1 MTEKQ
6 PKDYVPP
13 EERVEDPRYQVA
25 GKVVSALAKPG
36 SVLLFIV
43 LVLAII
49 GISDWIENSERVKAL
64 VVWMER
70 IEDHRAEEMQQC
82 QNNLATIVDTCL
94 RELGEPEK

>member
-6 PKDYVPP
+6 PKDYVSP

-25 GKVVSALAKPG
+25 GKVVSSLSKPS
-36 SVLLFIV
+36 SVLLFVVVV
-43 LVLAII
+43 LVII
-49 GISDWIENSERVKAL
+49 GISDWIENSERVKTM

-70 IEDHRAEEMQQC
+70 IEDHRAEEMRQC

-94 RELGEPEK
+94 RELGESEK